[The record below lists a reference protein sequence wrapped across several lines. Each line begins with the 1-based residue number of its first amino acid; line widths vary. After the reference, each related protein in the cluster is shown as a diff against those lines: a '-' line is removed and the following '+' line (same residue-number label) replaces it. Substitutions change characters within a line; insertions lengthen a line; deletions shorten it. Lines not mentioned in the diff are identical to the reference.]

1 MEGVLEVVGD
11 ACIKVVVGVFAG
23 GFCRDPREV
32 FGDAP
37 DVRVDWEFRSS
48 KAYRVRTSISYLTS
62 FLKEGSWWNYKIR
75 QHS

>member
-1 MEGVLEVVGD
+1 MFTSTPVADQETVEGVFEVVGD

-48 KAYRVRTSISYLTS
+48 KAYRVSV
-62 FLKEGSWWNYKIR
+62 IR
-75 QHS
+75 LAS